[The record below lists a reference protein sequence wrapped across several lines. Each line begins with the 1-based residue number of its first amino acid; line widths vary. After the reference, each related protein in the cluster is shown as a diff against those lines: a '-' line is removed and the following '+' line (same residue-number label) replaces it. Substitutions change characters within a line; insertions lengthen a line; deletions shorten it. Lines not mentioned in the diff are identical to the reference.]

1 MEEKQSID
9 KASIRR
15 FFEEALIMT
24 SALQKETRLLREE
37 VQNLNADLSL
47 VHENLKGWINHLEEV
62 FSTGAV
68 VQIMTKELSKLTAI
82 STQLEEVSGCLKND
96 FELIHK
102 PQKRRWFGRN

>member
-37 VQNLNADLSL
+37 V
-47 VHENLKGWINHLEEV
+47 
-62 FSTGAV
+62 
-68 VQIMTKELSKLTAI
+68 
-82 STQLEEVSGCLKND
+82 
-96 FELIHK
+96 
-102 PQKRRWFGRN
+102 

>member
-1 MEEKQSID
+1 MSEENNTD

-15 FFEEALIMT
+15 FYEESFLMI
-24 SALQKETRLLREE
+24 SALQNEVGLLRKE
-37 VQNLNADLSL
+37 VQDLNADLSL

-102 PQKRRWFGRN
+102 PQKRRWFGRD